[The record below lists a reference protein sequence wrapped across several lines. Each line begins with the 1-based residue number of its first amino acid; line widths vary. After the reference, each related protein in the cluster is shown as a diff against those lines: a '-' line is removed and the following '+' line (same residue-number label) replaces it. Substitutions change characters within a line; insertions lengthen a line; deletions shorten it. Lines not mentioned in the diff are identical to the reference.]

1 MLEIGRINTLQVTKQ
16 VSFGLYMD
24 GGEAGEILL
33 PKRYVPEG
41 TIVQD
46 WLDLF
51 IYLDSEDRLIATTE
65 TPKVMVDECAFLKV
79 VAVTPVGAFLD
90 WGLPKDLL
98 VPFNEQ
104 DRPMEVGRSYVVVV
118 TVDDATN
125 RIMASSR
132 LHDYLDEEADED
144 IEVGQS
150 VELLISGQTDL
161 GYKAVI
167 NHDYLGLLFKNEVF
181 RELKNGDEL
190 TGFVKNI
197 RDDGKIDLRLNADK
211 KSTVEE
217 LSEKILQQLK
227 LNNGT
232 SQLTDKSP
240 PEAIYRSYGVSKAN
254 YKRALSSLYKQRRIL
269 ITHEEIT
276 LSEPE

>member
-16 VSFGLYMD
+16 VTFGLYMD

-65 TPKVMVDECAFLKV
+65 TPLVMVDECAYLKV
-79 VAVTPVGAFLD
+79 VSVTPVGAFLD

-98 VPFNEQ
+98 VPFSEQ

-118 TVDDATN
+118 SVDDSTN
-125 RIMASSR
+125 RIVASSR
-132 LHDYLDEEADED
+132 LHDYLDEEADEE
-144 IEVGQS
+144 IEVGKS

-167 NHDYLGLLFKNEVF
+167 DNDYLGLIFKNEVF
-181 RELKNGDEL
+181 QELKNGDQL
-190 TGFVKNI
+190 TGFVKQI
-197 RDDGKIDLRLNADK
+197 RDDGKIDLRINSDK
-211 KSTVEE
+211 KSTVEV
-217 LSEKILQQLK
+217 LSEKILDHLRH
-227 LNNGT
+227 NNGT

-240 PEAIYRSYGVSKAN
+240 PEAIYRSYSVSKAN
-254 YKRALSSLYKQRRIL
+254 YKRALSSLYKQRLIL
-269 ITHEEIT
+269 ITHEAIT
-276 LSEPE
+276 LSDTQ

>member
-1 MLEIGRINTLQVTKQ
+1 MLDIGRINTLQVTKQ
-16 VSFGLYMD
+16 VTFGMYLD

-46 WLDLF
+46 WLEVF

-65 TPKVMVDECAFLKV
+65 TPKVMVDECACLKV
-79 VAVTPVGAFLD
+79 ISVTPVGAFLD

-104 DRPMEVGRSYVVVV
+104 DRPMEAGKSYVVVV
-118 TVDDATN
+118 TLDDATN

-132 LHDYLDEEADED
+132 LSDYLDEEADE
-144 IEVGQS
+144 ELSEGQA
-150 VELLISGQTDL
+150 VELLIAGQTDL

-167 NHDYLGLLFKNEVF
+167 NHDYIGLIFRNEVF
-181 RELKNGDEL
+181 RHL
-190 TGFVKNI
+190 TPGTEVTGYIKHI
-197 RDDGKIDLRLNADK
+197 REDGKIDLRLDSN
-211 KSTVEE
+211 KSATVEE
-217 LSEKILQQLK
+217 LTDQILKQLRA
-227 LNNGT
+227 NGGT

-240 PEAIYRSYGVSKAN
+240 PDAIYRSYGVSKAN
-254 YKRALSSLYKQRRIL
+254 YKRALSSLYKQRKIL
-269 ITHEEIT
+269 ITAEQIS
-276 LSEPE
+276 LSDTE

>member
-16 VSFGLYMD
+16 VTFGMYMD

-65 TPKVMVDECAFLKV
+65 TPKVMVDECACLKV
-79 VAVTPVGAFLD
+79 VSVTPVGAFLD

-104 DRPMEVGRSYVVVV
+104 DRPMEVGKYYTVVVAL
-118 TVDDATN
+118 DDATN
-125 RIMASSR
+125 RIIASSR
-132 LHDYLDEEADED
+132 LHNYLDEEADED
-144 IEVGQS
+144 LVVDQEVD
-150 VELLISGQTDL
+150 LIIAGQTDL

-167 NHDYLGLLFKNEVF
+167 NHDYLGLIYRNEVF
-181 RELKNGDEL
+181 RELRMGDEL
-190 TGFVKNI
+190 KGFVKAI
-197 RDDGKIDLRLNADK
+197 REDGKIDLRLDAGK
-211 KSTVEE
+211 KTTV
-217 LSEKILQQLK
+217 QLLEDRIMQHLK
-227 LNNGT
+227 DNDGV

-240 PEAIYRSYGVSKAN
+240 PEAIYRSFEVSKAN
-254 YKRALSSLYKQRRIL
+254 YKRALSSLYKQRKIL
-269 ITHEEIT
+269 ITHEKIT
-276 LSEPE
+276 LSEED

>member
-16 VSFGLYMD
+16 VTFGLYMD

-65 TPKVMVDECAFLKV
+65 TPKVMVDECAYLNV

-104 DRPMEVGRSYVVVV
+104 DRPMEVGKSYVVVV

-167 NHDYLGLLFKNEVF
+167 NHDYLGLIFKNEVF

-190 TGFVKNI
+190 TGFIKSI

-211 KSTVEE
+211 KSTVED
-217 LSEKILQQLK
+217 LCEKILQQLK

-269 ITHEEIT
+269 ITHETIT

>member
-144 IEVGQS
+144 IDVGQ
-150 VELLISGQTDL
+150 
-161 GYKAVI
+161 
-167 NHDYLGLLFKNEVF
+167 
-181 RELKNGDEL
+181 
-190 TGFVKNI
+190 
-197 RDDGKIDLRLNADK
+197 
-211 KSTVEE
+211 VEE

>member
-16 VSFGLYMD
+16 VTFGLYMD

-51 IYLDSEDRLIATTE
+51 IYLDSEGRLIATTE
-65 TPKVMVDECAFLKV
+65 TPLVMVDECAFLKV
-79 VAVTPVGAFLD
+79 VSVTPVGAFLD

-104 DRPMEVGRSYVVVV
+104 DKPMEVGRSYVVVV
-118 TVDDATN
+118 SVDDATN

-132 LHDYLDEEADED
+132 LHDYLDEAADED

-167 NHDYLGLLFKNEVF
+167 NHDYLGLIFKNEVF
-181 RELKNGDEL
+181 LDLKNGDEL

-197 RDDGKIDLRLNADK
+197 RDDGKIDLRLNSDK
-211 KSTVEE
+211 KSTVDE
-217 LSEKILQQLK
+217 LSQKILDHLK
-227 LNNGT
+227 HNNGT

-240 PEAIYRSYGVSKAN
+240 PEAIYRSYAVSKAN
-254 YKRALSSLYKQRRIL
+254 YKRALSSLYKQRLIL
-269 ITHEEIT
+269 ITHEVIT
-276 LSEPE
+276 LSDTQ

>member
-16 VSFGLYMD
+16 VTFGLYMD

-65 TPKVMVDECAFLKV
+65 TPRVMVDECAYLKV

-118 TVDDATN
+118 SVDDATN

-144 IEVGQS
+144 IQVGQS
-150 VELLISGQTDL
+150 VELIIAGQTDL

-167 NHDYLGLLFKNEVF
+167 NHDYLGLIFKNEVF
-181 RELKNGDEL
+181 QTLKNGDEL
-190 TGFVKNI
+190 TGFIKSI
-197 RDDGKIDLRLNADK
+197 RDDGKIDLRLTNDK
-211 KSTVEE
+211 KSTVDE
-217 LSEKILQQLK
+217 LSEKILDHLRH
-227 LNNGT
+227 NNGV

-240 PEAIYRSYGVSKAN
+240 PEAIYRSYSVSKAN
-254 YKRALSSLYKQRRIL
+254 YKRALSSLYKQRLIL
-269 ITHEEIT
+269 ITHESIT
-276 LSEPE
+276 LSDSQ

>member
-16 VSFGLYMD
+16 VTFGLYMD

-65 TPKVMVDECAFLKV
+65 TPKVMADECAFLKV
-79 VAVTPVGAFLD
+79 VSVTPIGAFLD

-118 TVDDATN
+118 SVDDATN
-125 RIMASSR
+125 RIIASSR
-132 LHDYLDEEADED
+132 LHNYLDEEADED
-144 IEVGQS
+144 IEQGQS

-167 NHDYLGLLFKNEVF
+167 NHDYLGLIFKNEVF
-181 RELKNGDEL
+181 QELRNGDQL
-190 TGFVKNI
+190 TGFIKTI
-197 RDDGKIDLRLNADK
+197 RDDGKIDLRLDSDK
-211 KSTVEE
+211 KSTVDK
-217 LSEKILQQLK
+217 LCDKILEQLK
-227 LNNGT
+227 HNNGV

-254 YKRALSSLYKQRRIL
+254 YKRALSSLYKQRLIL
-269 ITHEEIT
+269 ITHETIT
-276 LSEPE
+276 LSDN

>member
-16 VSFGLYMD
+16 VTFGLYMD

-65 TPKVMVDECAFLKV
+65 TPLVMVDECAFLKV

-104 DRPMEVGRSYVVVV
+104 DRPMEVGRSYAVVVL
-118 TVDDATN
+118 VDDATN

-132 LHDYLDEEADED
+132 LHDYLDEEADDD

-150 VELLISGQTDL
+150 VELLIAGQTDL

-167 NHDYLGLLFKNEVF
+167 NHDYLGLIFKNEVF
-181 RELKNGDEL
+181 QELKFGDQV
-190 TGFVKNI
+190 TGFVKSI
-197 RDDGKIDLRLNADK
+197 RDDGKIDLRLNSDK
-211 KSTVEE
+211 KSTVDE
-217 LSEKILQQLK
+217 LSEKILDHLK
-227 LNNGT
+227 HNDGS

-254 YKRALSSLYKQRRIL
+254 YKRALSSLYKQRLIL
-269 ITHEEIT
+269 ITHEKIT
-276 LSEPE
+276 LSDAK

>member
-1 MLEIGRINTLQVTKQ
+1 MLDIGRINTLQVTKQ
-16 VSFGLYMD
+16 VTFGMYLD

-46 WLDLF
+46 WLEVF

-65 TPKVMVDECAFLKV
+65 TPKVMVDECACLKV
-79 VAVTPVGAFLD
+79 ISVTPVGAFLD

-104 DRPMEVGRSYVVVV
+104 DRPMEAGKSYVVVV
-118 TVDDATN
+118 TLDDATN

-132 LHDYLDEEADED
+132 LSDYLDEEADE
-144 IEVGQS
+144 ELSEGQA
-150 VELLISGQTDL
+150 VELLIAGQTDL

-167 NHDYLGLLFKNEVF
+167 NHDYIGLIFRNEVF
-181 RELKNGDEL
+181 RHL
-190 TGFVKNI
+190 TPGTEVTGYIKHI
-197 RDDGKIDLRLNADK
+197 REDGKIDLRLDSN
-211 KSTVEE
+211 KSATVEE
-217 LSEKILQQLK
+217 LTDQILKQLRA
-227 LNNGT
+227 NGGT

-240 PEAIYRSYGVSKAN
+240 PDAIYRSYGVSKAN
-254 YKRALSSLYKQRRIL
+254 YKRALSSLYKQRKIL
-269 ITHEEIT
+269 ITAEKIS
-276 LSEPE
+276 LSDTE

>member
-16 VSFGLYMD
+16 VTFGLYMD

-65 TPKVMVDECAFLKV
+65 TPLVMVDECAYLKV

-104 DRPMEVGRSYVVVV
+104 DRPMEVGHSYVVVV
-118 TVDDATN
+118 SVDDATN

-144 IEVGQS
+144 IVIDQS

-167 NHDYLGLLFKNEVF
+167 NNDYLGLIFKNEVF
-181 RELKNGDEL
+181 QELRNGDEI
-190 TGFVKNI
+190 TGFIKAI
-197 RDDGKIDLRLNADK
+197 RDDGKIDLRLNNDK
-211 KSTVEE
+211 KSTVDE
-217 LSEKILQQLK
+217 LSQKILDHLK
-227 LNNGT
+227 HNNGT

-240 PEAIYRSYGVSKAN
+240 PDRSSPG
-254 YKRALSSLYKQRRIL
+254 
-269 ITHEEIT
+269 
-276 LSEPE
+276 

>member
-16 VSFGLYMD
+16 VTFGLYMD

-65 TPKVMVDECAFLKV
+65 TPKAMVDECAFLKV

>member
-16 VSFGLYMD
+16 VTFGLYMD

-65 TPKVMVDECAFLKV
+65 TPKVMVDECAYLKV

-118 TVDDATN
+118 TLDDATN

-167 NHDYLGLLFKNEVF
+167 NHDYLGLIFKNEVF
-181 RELKNGDEL
+181 QELKNGDEL
-190 TGFVKNI
+190 TGFVKSI

-217 LSEKILQQLK
+217 LTEKIIKQLT

-269 ITHEEIT
+269 ITHEKIT

>member
-1 MLEIGRINTLQVTKQ
+1 
-16 VSFGLYMD
+16 MD

>member
-1 MLEIGRINTLQVTKQ
+1 
-16 VSFGLYMD
+16 
-24 GGEAGEILL
+24 L

-104 DRPMEVGRSYVVVV
+104 DRPMEVGKSYVVVV
-118 TVDDATN
+118 TLDDATN

-132 LHDYLDEEADED
+132 LYDYLEEEADED
-144 IEVGQS
+144 IEVGQQ
-150 VELLISGQTDL
+150 VELMISGQTDL

-167 NHDYLGLLFKNEVF
+167 NHDYLGLIFRNEVF
-181 RELKNGDEL
+181 RDLPPGTEL
-190 TGFVKNI
+190 TGFVKHI
-197 RDDGKIDLRLNADK
+197 RDDGKIDLRLESNK
-211 KSTVEE
+211 QTTVELLE
-217 LSEKILQQLK
+217 DKILQQLK
-227 LNNGT
+227 NNGGV

-240 PEAIYRSYGVSKAN
+240 PEAIYRSYEVSKAN
-254 YKRALSSLYKQRRIL
+254 YKRALSSLYKQRKIL
-269 ITHEEIT
+269 ITHEQIS
-276 LSEPE
+276 LSDEE

>member
-46 WLDLF
+46 WLELF

-79 VAVTPVGAFLD
+79 VSVTPVGAFLD

-104 DRPMEVGRSYVVVV
+104 DRPMEVGKSYVVVV
-118 TVDDATN
+118 SLDDATN
-125 RIMASSR
+125 RIIASSR
-132 LHDYLDEEADED
+132 LYDYLDEEADED
-144 IEVGQS
+144 IEVGQQ
-150 VELLISGQTDL
+150 VELMISGQTDL

-167 NHDYLGLLFKNEVF
+167 NHDYLGLIFKNEVF
-181 RELKNGDEL
+181 RELPPGTEL
-190 TGFVKNI
+190 TGFVKQI
-197 RDDGKIDLRLNADK
+197 RDDGKIDLRLESNK
-211 KSTVEE
+211 RTTVELLE
-217 LSEKILQQLK
+217 DKILEQLK
-227 LNNGT
+227 NNGGV

-240 PEAIYRSYGVSKAN
+240 PEAIYRSYEVSKAN
-254 YKRALSSLYKQRRIL
+254 YKRALSSLYKQRKIL
-269 ITHEEIT
+269 ITHEQIS
-276 LSEPE
+276 LSDAE

>member
-51 IYLDSEDRLIATTE
+51 VYLDSEDRLIATTE
-65 TPKVMVDECAFLKV
+65 TPLVMVDECAFLKV

-104 DRPMEVGRSYVVVV
+104 DRPMEVGRSYAVVVS
-118 TVDDATN
+118 VDDATN
-125 RIMASSR
+125 RIIASSR

-144 IEVGQS
+144 IKVGQA
-150 VELLISGQTDL
+150 VELLIAGQTDL

-167 NHDYLGLLFKNEVF
+167 NHDYLGLIFKNEVF
-181 RELKNGDEL
+181 QELKFGDQI

-197 RDDGKIDLRLNADK
+197 RDDGKIDLRLNSDK

-217 LSEKILQQLK
+217 LSDKILDHLK
-227 LNNGT
+227 HNNGS

-254 YKRALSSLYKQRRIL
+254 YKRALSSLYKKRLIL
-269 ITHEEIT
+269 ITHETIT
-276 LSEPE
+276 LSDAK

>member
-16 VSFGLYMD
+16 VTFGLYMD

>member
-16 VSFGLYMD
+16 VTFGLYMD

-167 NHDYLGLLFKNEVF
+167 NHDYLGLIFKNEVF
-181 RELKNGDEL
+181 QELQNGDEL
-190 TGFVKNI
+190 TGFVKSI

-211 KSTVEE
+211 KSTVDE
-217 LSEKILQQLK
+217 LSEKILKQLK

-269 ITHEEIT
+269 ITHEAIT

>member
-1 MLEIGRINTLQVTKQ
+1 
-16 VSFGLYMD
+16 
-24 GGEAGEILL
+24 
-33 PKRYVPEG
+33 
-41 TIVQD
+41 
-46 WLDLF
+46 
-51 IYLDSEDRLIATTE
+51 
-65 TPKVMVDECAFLKV
+65 
-79 VAVTPVGAFLD
+79 
-90 WGLPKDLL
+90 
-98 VPFNEQ
+98 
-104 DRPMEVGRSYVVVV
+104 MEVGRSYVVVV

-167 NHDYLGLLFKNEVF
+167 NHDYLGLIFKNEVF
-181 RELKNGDEL
+181 RELQNGDEL
-190 TGFVKNI
+190 TGFIKSI

-211 KSTVEE
+211 KSTVDE
-217 LSEKILQQLK
+217 LSEKILKQLK

-269 ITHEEIT
+269 ITHEAIT

>member
-65 TPKVMVDECAFLKV
+65 TPKVMVDECAYLKV

-167 NHDYLGLLFKNEVF
+167 NHDYLGLIFKNEVF